1 MARTGHSTNTTSRRH
16 RMRQPQSQK
25 LTDKEILELK
35 VYLPEWTAA
44 KRSEKQ
50 AIFTAIARAA
60 RLFAPKLDQKQ
71 WKRGSRRGFF
81 VVYKTW
87 LFDNKKKKERKDMIK
102 YGRKWMPR
110 MVVYQQK
117 REEVLKR
124 IEDESGVKPGDPGMF
139 KHYQVVVKRVMAE
152 LDDDELEKAKETAEK
167 WSNNC
172 PPPEIQAQVA
182 RKKGL
187 AYMEH
192 FLNEMWRQCGM
203 RVFVMSAWKNEKGEV
218 LFGMHDDN
226 EALGDGDSFM
236 KTKDWEDIEPVW
248 QEYAQ
253 EQFGICSGKDK
264 AVVPWSAIVQSQDDF
279 VAWTYLLVDVDLE
292 EPSKLQIWDTTTL
305 LQFWLAQQETGEG
318 PTFLFKAWK
327 NKDGDMVPS
336 VISGNSPS
344 PQTCIVRRQQ
354 RVTIRRPQESSTEA
368 KSDKESAT
376 HHMEHNVD
384 DDLADGRPPL
394 KKPRTGGPTPRGLAV
409 PRSIPKPHPAKPAK
423 KGALLTSRL
432 GDLLAGL
439 TDEVMGEVRDDV
451 EMEESIMQPAQKR
464 RRGTRVT
471 VEPSTRTTR
480 SKLQMPVDSTPRVT
494 RAQGL
499 T

>member
-1 MARTGHSTNTTSRRH
+1 MARTGHSTNTTSGRH
-16 RMRQPQSQK
+16 RMHQPQSQK

-71 WKRGSRRGFF
+71 WKKRKQ
-81 VVYKTW
+81 VYKTW
-87 LFDNKKKKERKDMIK
+87 LFNNKKKKERKDMIK

-117 REEVLKR
+117 RKEVLKR

-139 KHYQVVVKRVMAE
+139 KHYQVAVKRVMAE
-152 LDDDELEKAKETAEK
+152 LDDDKLEKAKETAEE

-182 RKKGL
+182 CKKGP

-192 FLNEMWRQCGM
+192 FSNKMWRQCGM

-218 LFGMHDDN
+218 LFRMHDDN

-236 KTKDWEDIEPVW
+236 KMKDWEDIEPVW

-253 EQFGICSGKDK
+253 EQFGAGAWDGGRQVKGGRKQIQKPAFELKMDGEGMPLLPDTTDTKLEEKKAIVRAFLTSHYHEKDK

-279 VAWTYLLVDVDLE
+279 MAQTYLPVDVDLK

-305 LQFWLAQQETGEG
+305 LQFWLARQETGEG

-344 PQTCIVRRQQ
+344 PQTRIVRRQQ

-368 KSDKESAT
+368 ESDKESAT

-394 KKPRTGGPTPRGLAV
+394 KKPRTGGPTPSPMFNSKASPGQ
-409 PRSIPKPHPAKPAK
+409 
-423 KGALLTSRL
+423 
-432 GDLLAGL
+432 AG
-439 TDEVMGEVRDDV
+439 
-451 EMEESIMQPAQKR
+451 QKR
-464 RRGTRVT
+464 CITDITIGR
-471 VEPSTRTTR
+471 P
-480 SKLQMPVDSTPRVT
+480 PRWVN
-494 RAQGL
+494 
-499 T
+499 